1 MAGSVVVPDLEM
13 TLMDTR
19 RPSHSSSSSLSAV
32 ELMLLPAKYTSG
44 VSFFFAL

>member
-19 RPSHSSSSSLSAV
+19 RPSHSSSSSLSAA
-32 ELMLLPAKYTSG
+32 EEMLLPAK
-44 VSFFFAL
+44 